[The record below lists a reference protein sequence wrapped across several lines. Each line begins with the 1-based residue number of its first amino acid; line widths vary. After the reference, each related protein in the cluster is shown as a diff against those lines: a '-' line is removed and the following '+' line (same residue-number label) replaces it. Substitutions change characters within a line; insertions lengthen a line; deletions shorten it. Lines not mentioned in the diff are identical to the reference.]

1 VLLAKEFRRRWYT
14 IDPTRIGNEII
25 NSGKA
30 YGKDNTTLFGKADDD
45 NPQYGVYMK

>member
-1 VLLAKEFRRRWYT
+1 MLLGNDFIGRWYT
-14 IDPTRIGNEII
+14 IDPTRIGNGII